1 MKRAVR
7 ISVIAIMALTAA
19 GAARAQ
25 NRIALPLREAEQ
37 QALKNHPQIQ
47 AAGYLAQAAAEAV
60 RETRSAFLPTVL
72 ASITAADS
80 ASGTRIAAG
89 GLNNPLI
96 LERFASG
103 VSVGQLVTDFG
114 RTRALANSMDL
125 RASTQRETVNVR
137 RADVL
142 LQVDRAYFAA
152 LRAQAVDRVAEET
165 ERARQLVAD
174 AVAAQAASGL
184 KSGLDVSF
192 AKVSLSEAQILVL
205 QASNDVAAALATL
218 NASMGSSAGGP
229 YNLIDEPLP
238 APPPAAADAL
248 VAEALR
254 NRPDLA
260 AQRFSREAAL
270 GFAEAERDLRMPVVS
285 VVAAFG
291 LIPYYQVGLTT
302 SYAAAGVNLTVPV
315 MTGGLFAARRAEAE
329 LKADAE
335 EQQVRELELTIT
347 HDVTVAWLDAQAA
360 FRRLDLADQLRAAAT
375 DAADLAQ
382 ARYDM
387 GLGSIIE
394 LTQAQLNKTRAEI
407 EAATARYE
415 YQIRSVA
422 LRYQTGDLR

>member
-1 MKRAVR
+1 MGKAAR
-7 ISVIAIMALTAA
+7 ISAIAILALSAA
-19 GAARAQ
+19 SAVRAQ
-25 NRIALPLREAEQ
+25 NRAPLPLREAERL
-37 QALKNHPQIQ
+37 ALKDHPQIQ
-47 AAGYLAQAAAEAV
+47 AADYLAQAAGEAV
-60 RETRSAFLPTVL
+60 REARSAFLPTVL
-72 ASITAADS
+72 ASVTAADS

-114 RTRALANSMDL
+114 RTRALANTMDL
-125 RASTQRETVNVR
+125 RASTQREAVNVR
-137 RADVL
+137 RADIL
-142 LQVDRAYFAA
+142 LQLDRAYFAA

-174 AVAAQAASGL
+174 AVGAQAASGL

-205 QASNDVAAALATL
+205 QARNEVAGAFATL
-218 NASMGSSAGGP
+218 NASMGTSDTST
-229 YNLIDEPLP
+229 YDLIDEPLP
-238 APPPAAADAL
+238 LPPPAAVDAL
-248 VAEALR
+248 VADALR
-254 NRPDLA
+254 SRPDLA
-260 AQRFSREAAL
+260 ALRFSHEAAL
-270 GFAEAERDLRMPVVS
+270 EFADAERDLRMPVVS

-291 LIPYYQVGLTT
+291 LIPYYQVGLTS
-302 SYAAAGVNLTVPV
+302 SYAAAGVNLTVPLT
-315 MTGGLFAARRAEAE
+315 TGGLFAARHAEAE

-335 EQQVRELELTIT
+335 GQRLRELELTIA
-347 HDVTVAWLDAQAA
+347 HDVTVAWLDAQAS
-360 FRRLDLADQLRAAAT
+360 FRHLDLADQLRAAAT

-387 GLGSIIE
+387 GLGSIVE

-415 YQIRSVA
+415 FQIRSVV
-422 LRYQTGDLR
+422 LRYQTGELK